1 METSNVLDPLFN
13 ESDNKIKFLNV
24 EETPLIKRSQ
34 GFILAAFSL
43 WILIVGIVVQ
53 RRIWTKLTNTSDQFS
68 AIKSLFLS
76 YIAVSMT
83 CYPPILIYFILN
95 FFLSPMSDYIGVYGC
110 LFVVHFLDVF
120 IRLFS
125 LLFPVAVV
133 LLRYFFVV
141 QNTWV
146 RSVGITRC
154 KILNF

>member
-34 GFILAAFSL
+34 GIILAAFSL

-53 RRIWTKLTNTSDQFS
+53 RRIWTKLTQTSDQFS

-95 FFLSPMSDYIGVYGC
+95 IFWMFSSDCSVSY
-110 LFVVHFLDVF
+110 FQW
-120 IRLFS
+120 
-125 LLFPVAVV
+125 LLFYCDTSS
-133 LLRYFFVV
+133 LF
-141 QNTWV
+141 
-146 RSVGITRC
+146 
-154 KILNF
+154 KILGSDQLE